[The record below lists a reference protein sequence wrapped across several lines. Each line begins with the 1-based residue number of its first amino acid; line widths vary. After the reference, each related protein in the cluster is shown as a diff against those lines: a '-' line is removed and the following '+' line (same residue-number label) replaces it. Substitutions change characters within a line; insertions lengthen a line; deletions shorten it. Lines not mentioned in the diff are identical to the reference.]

1 MAITQVRAQI
11 NGTWYTLTATGTA
24 GQYTAQITAPGATSY
39 NQPGGYYNVTVE
51 ATNTAGTTG
60 SADASTLEGLK
71 FYVEERVAPVITILS
86 PSDGAYVS
94 NNQQPV
100 VFTVTDESGGSGVD
114 LDSVAVRLDGTAVS
128 AAEVT
133 HTAITNGYSFT
144 YTPSA
149 AMGDGA
155 HTVSVEAADNDGN
168 AAAAKSTTFTVDT
181 VPPALN
187 VTSPAEGLVTAT
199 AALAVSG
206 TTNDATSSPVV
217 ITVTLNSAD
226 QGPVT
231 VQANGA
237 FSKTVTL
244 AEGANTIVV
253 TATDAAGKVSTV
265 TRNVTLD
272 TSVPQ
277 IVSASVVPNPADAGA
292 TVTITV
298 TVVRAKPELR
308 KFGRSPNLYMP
319 LRLNPN
325 LPRRKNPRISA
336 GAAESIVHDSHKR
349 SAGEL
354 VNHILIQ
361 AYTFDGG
368 GVLERFVEA
377 SRDAKHQSA
386 AVILQFAFQIV

>member
-100 VFTVTDESGGSGVD
+100 VFTVTDASGGSGVD
-114 LDSVAVRLDGTAVS
+114 LDSVVVKLDGTAVS

-277 IVSASVVPNPADAGA
+277 IVSAGITPNPADAGA

-298 TVVRAKPELR
+298 VV
-308 KFGRSPNLYMP
+308 
-319 LRLNPN
+319 
-325 LPRRKNPRISA
+325 
-336 GAAESIVHDSHKR
+336 
-349 SAGEL
+349 
-354 VNHILIQ
+354 Q
-361 AYTFDGG
+361 
-368 GVLERFVEA
+368 
-377 SRDAKHQSA
+377 
-386 AVILQFAFQIV
+386 